1 MGGNYMGKS
10 LVGIVDIFNI
20 LQIEKDEMVV
30 YLDLIKLIDAARAE
44 QIKKSKP
51 TTQTAPST

>member
-1 MGGNYMGKS
+1 MGKS